1 MPANVRLEQPT
12 RPIAH
17 LVPSRRSAEE
27 DLAWARLYAVVHR
40 SSTAG
45 EVVKHLDADPL
56 SKREHLALYI
66 LARITLSQQKSHQAR
81 RQRLVAFIRL
91 ALTVLVVRP
100 LRSMAQEYAL
110 IRDTLLAAMPATRK
124 EPATKRAGSLKC
136 DSDFASPTDLFR
148 CAAAAPSA
156 TGNSSGASL
165 HAA

>member
-1 MPANVRLEQPT
+1 MSANVRHEQPT

-40 SSTAG
+40 PSTAG

-66 LARITLSQQKSHQAR
+66 LARITLREQKSHQAR
-81 RQRLVAFIRL
+81 RQRISAFIRL
-91 ALTVLVVRP
+91 ALTALVARP

-110 IRDTLLAAMPATRK
+110 IRDTLLAAMPAARN
-124 EPATKRAGSLKC
+124 EPAAIRTGTLKC
-136 DSDFASPTDLFR
+136 DSDFAVPIDLFR